1 MFGGSAAVPAPIDR
15 FVIAFQF
22 GCEGTWMLLR
32 QQQKPSAS
40 CSRGAH
46 SLSHDLILALMCDCI
61 VFLQLGALPR
71 LHRMLASPM
80 LHMKQH
86 AALSISFLCS
96 TNSMAQL
103 AATEAGTLS
112 VVQDLF
118 RSSRTEVLV
127 TGLRFIFNLA
137 CVLSAD
143 TPNKSFSE
151 PAAGCYV

>member
-1 MFGGSAAVPAPIDR
+1 MQSRRSEGHRFQWQHSALWPPSSFIVMTVNSISSRSSLCIMLSSSCAVSC
-15 FVIAFQF
+15 
-22 GCEGTWMLLR
+22 GCTLR
-32 QQQKPSAS
+32 Q
-40 CSRGAH
+40 CSVGRH
-46 SLSHDLILALMCDCI
+46 MLSI
-61 VFLQLGALPR
+61 
-71 LHRMLASPM
+71 M

-118 RSSRTEVLV
+118 RSSRTEVLF
-127 TGLRFIFNLA
+127 TGLRFIFNLS